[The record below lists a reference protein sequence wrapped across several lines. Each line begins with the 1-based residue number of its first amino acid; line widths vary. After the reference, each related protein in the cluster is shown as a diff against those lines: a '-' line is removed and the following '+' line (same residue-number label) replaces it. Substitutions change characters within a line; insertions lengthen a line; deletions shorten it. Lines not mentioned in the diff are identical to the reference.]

1 MTISKEAENA
11 LKVQAMI
18 SGMTV
23 EELAKQMYE
32 TDEIEFEVEDEPK
45 KEKKTRAKKEKVYH
59 APRTIEDRPEFNRLK
74 VRKKVGVLFGEH
86 SIRYKDQSWPIP
98 SRVVEYETEL
108 IKSPKIAQNVADMFS
123 HEDESE
129 RLKADNGE
137 TRYIKL
143 VSYSESVSFRVKE
156 VGYAKVWNNNG
167 SLKYKILLNKELK
180 NNHINPD
187 IVRSKFSDALNEL
200 IA

>member
-32 TDEIEFEVEDEPK
+32 TDEIEFEIEDEPK
-45 KEKKTRAKKEKVYH
+45 KDKKTRVKKEKEYH
-59 APRTIEDRPEFNRLK
+59 APRTIEDRPEFSVLN
-74 VRKKVGVLFGEH
+74 VRKKVGVLFNEH
-86 SIRYKDQSWPIP
+86 NIGYKEQSWPIP

-108 IKSPKIAQNVADMFS
+108 VKSPKIAKDLAEMFCPK
-123 HEDESE
+123 DESE
-129 RLKADNGE
+129 KEKADSGE

-143 VSYSESVSFRVKE
+143 VSYAESVSFRVRE
-156 VGYAKVWNNNG
+156 VGYAKVWNSNG
-167 SLKYKILLNKELK
+167 KLRYKIMLNKELK
-180 NNHINPD
+180 NNNINPD
-187 IVRSKFSDALNEL
+187 TVRSKFSDALNEL